1 MTQVRIYRPAKTA
14 MQSGRGGNAKSWVLE
29 YEPAAPKQPDNLMGW
44 LGSPDTASQIRVKFA
59 TMEEAVAFARKKGL
73 DYQVFPE
80 NARQQK
86 PKNYADN
93 FRFDK
98 LEFGRF

>member
-1 MTQVRIYRPAKTA
+1 MQVRIYRPAKTA
-14 MQSGRGGNAKSWVLE
+14 MQSGRAGNARAWVLE
-29 YEPAAPKQPDNLMGW
+29 YEPVAPKQPDNLMGW
-44 LGSPDTASQIRVKFA
+44 LGSSDTTSQLRLKFA
-59 TMEEAVAFARKKGL
+59 TRDEAVAFAKRKGL
-73 DYQVFPE
+73 DYQMFDE
-80 NARQQK
+80 NTRQQK

>member
-14 MQSGRGGNAKSWVLE
+14 MQSGRGGSASSWVLE

-44 LGSPDTASQIRVKFA
+44 LGSADTSSQVRVKFSS
-59 TMEEAVAFARKKGL
+59 MEEAVAFARKKGL

-93 FRFDK
+93 FRYDK

>member
-29 YEPAAPKQPDNLMGW
+29 YEPVAPKQPDNLMGW

-73 DYQVFPE
+73 DYQAFPE
-80 NARQQK
+80 NTRQQK
-86 PKNYADN
+86 PKNYSDN

>member
-1 MTQVRIYRPAKTA
+1 V
-14 MQSGRGGNAKSWVLE
+14 
-29 YEPAAPKQPDNLMGW
+29 
-44 LGSPDTASQIRVKFA
+44 A
-59 TMEEAVAFARKKGL
+59 T
-73 DYQVFPE
+73 E
-80 NARQQK
+80 NARLQK

>member
-1 MTQVRIYRPAKTA
+1 MQVRIYRPAKTA
-14 MQSGRGGNAKSWVLE
+14 MQSGRSGNAKSWVLE

-44 LGSPDTASQIRVKFA
+44 LGSADTTSQLRIKFA
-59 TMEEAVAFARKKGL
+59 TSEEAVAFAKRKGL
-73 DYQVFPE
+73 DYQLFAE
-80 NARQQK
+80 NVRQQK
-86 PKNYADN
+86 PKNYSDN